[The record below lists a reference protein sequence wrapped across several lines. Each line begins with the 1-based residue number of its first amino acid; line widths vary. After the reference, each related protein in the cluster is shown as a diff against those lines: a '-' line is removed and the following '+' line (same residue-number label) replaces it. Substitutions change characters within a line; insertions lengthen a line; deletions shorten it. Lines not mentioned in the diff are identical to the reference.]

1 MSMTLAPPSEDQ
13 STEAPDHTR
22 LAQIDAA
29 FVPRLQRLARPLRR
43 AAGAPVE
50 LLTTL
55 DDRVAGGR
63 PARSAI
69 RNRSLVAFVTVLVLF
84 GAGLVQFERYP
95 ELRALESRVDPS
107 PVPDVTEPMDPDGG
121 TMFGPIIGARV
132 DPYLDARQGEL
143 ADADGDEVRFAVIS
157 FDDFVA
163 PERAQELVGG
173 LTLLRVQYQ
182 LPEREPRPEETLL
195 TGDLADELGLFLADL
210 VATLREEEQETASMI
225 DTTEDPDFRADF
237 EARVDELRGLRN
249 TLMQDPR
256 IVFALVVRGTVTDLR
271 PLGQEPGVR
280 LVDLVPRDADIDALR
295 LHGILPTDRDRFTH
309 GRTG

>member
-1 MSMTLAPPSEDQ
+1 MTIAPPSEDQ
-13 STEAPDHTR
+13 STTSPDDRR
-22 LAQIDAA
+22 LARIDAA

-43 AAGAPVE
+43 VTGAPVA
-50 LLTTL
+50 LLTAL

-95 ELRALESRVDPS
+95 ELRAQESQVERT
-107 PVPDVTEPMDPDGG
+107 PVADVTEPMDPDGG
-121 TMFGPIIGARV
+121 TMFGPIIGASV
-132 DPYLDARQGEL
+132 DPYLDARQQEL
-143 ADADGDEVRFAVIS
+143 DAVEGHEVRFAVIS
-157 FDDFVA
+157 FDDFVT
-163 PERAQELVGG
+163 PERAEELAGG
-173 LTLLRVQYQ
+173 RELMRVQYQ

-195 TGDLADELGLFLADL
+195 TGDLADELGQFLADL
-210 VATLREEEQETASMI
+210 VETLREEEQQTASMI

-249 TLMQDPR
+249 TLTQDPR
-256 IVFALVVRGTVTDLR
+256 IVFALVVRGTGEDLR
-271 PLGQEPGVR
+271 SVGQADGVR
-280 LVDLVPRDADIDALR
+280 LVDLVPLDADIDVLR

>member
-1 MSMTLAPPSEDQ
+1 MTIAPPSEDQ
-13 STEAPDHTR
+13 STASPSDDTA
-22 LAQIDAA
+22 LARIDAA

-43 AAGAPVE
+43 VAGAPVA
-50 LLTTL
+50 LLTAL

-95 ELRALESRVDPS
+95 ELRAQESQVEPT
-107 PVPDVTEPMDPDGG
+107 PVADATEPMDAGDG
-121 TMFGPIIGARV
+121 TMFGPVIGARV
-132 DPYLDARQGEL
+132 DPYLEARQREL
-143 ADADGDEVRFAVIS
+143 DAADADEVRFALIS
-157 FDDFVA
+157 FDNFVT
-163 PERAQELVGG
+163 PERAEELAVGVD
-173 LTLLRVQYQ
+173 LLRVQYQ

-210 VATLREEEQETASMI
+210 IDTLREEEQQTASMI
-225 DTTEDPDFRADF
+225 ETTEDPDFRADF

-249 TLMQDPR
+249 TLQQDPR
-256 IVFALVVRGTVTDLR
+256 IVFALVVRGTVADLR
-271 PLGQEPGVR
+271 QIGQDADVR

-295 LHGILPTDRDRFTH
+295 LHGILPTDHDRFTY

>member
-1 MSMTLAPPSEDQ
+1 MTIAPPSEDQ
-13 STEAPDHTR
+13 STASHSDDTA
-22 LAQIDAA
+22 LARIDAA

-43 AAGAPVE
+43 VAGAPVA
-50 LLTTL
+50 LLTAL

-95 ELRALESRVDPS
+95 ELRAQESQVEPT
-107 PVPDVTEPMDPDGG
+107 PVADATEPMDAGDG
-121 TMFGPIIGARV
+121 TMFGPVIGARV
-132 DPYLDARQGEL
+132 DPYLESRQRELDA
-143 ADADGDEVRFAVIS
+143 ADADEVRFALIS
-157 FDDFVA
+157 FDNFVT
-163 PERAQELVGG
+163 PEHAEELAVGVD
-173 LTLLRVQYQ
+173 LLRVQYQ

-210 VATLREEEQETASMI
+210 IDTLREEEQQTASMI
-225 DTTEDPDFRADF
+225 ETTEDPDFRADF

-249 TLMQDPR
+249 TLQQDPR
-256 IVFALVVRGTVTDLR
+256 IVFALVVRGTVADLR
-271 PLGQEPGVR
+271 QVGQGADVR
-280 LVDLVPRDADIDALR
+280 LIDLVPRDADIDALR
-295 LHGILPTDRDRFTH
+295 LHGILPTDHDRFTY

>member
-1 MSMTLAPPSEDQ
+1 MTIAPPSEDQ
-13 STEAPDHTR
+13 STASPSDDTA
-22 LAQIDAA
+22 LARIDAA
-29 FVPRLQRLARPLRR
+29 FVPRLQRLASPLRR
-43 AAGAPVE
+43 VAGAPVA
-50 LLTTL
+50 LLTAL

-95 ELRALESRVDPS
+95 ELRAQESQVEPT
-107 PVPDVTEPMDPDGG
+107 PVADATEPMDAGDG
-121 TMFGPIIGARV
+121 TMFGPVIGARV
-132 DPYLDARQGEL
+132 DPYLEARQREL
-143 ADADGDEVRFAVIS
+143 DAADADEVRFALIS
-157 FDDFVA
+157 FDNFVT
-163 PERAQELVGG
+163 PERAEELAVGVD
-173 LTLLRVQYQ
+173 LLRVQYQ

-210 VATLREEEQETASMI
+210 IDTLREEEQQTASMI
-225 DTTEDPDFRADF
+225 ETTEDPDFRADF

-249 TLMQDPR
+249 TLQQDPR
-256 IVFALVVRGTVTDLR
+256 IVFALVVRGTVADLR
-271 PLGQEPGVR
+271 QVGQDADVR

-295 LHGILPTDRDRFTH
+295 LHGILPTDHDRFTY